1 MTESMEQELND
12 ELIKAAHFQ
21 SMEAHKH
28 NQQHYKKH
36 CISSSSSSSIEVL
49 IFAFKG
55 SWEVKD
61 WYHDDDDDFG
71 ETDVDHHLFPSLQ
84 RIGEGRLA
92 KVNKA
97 FLQRFRDLLKN
108 SRFQIEVDKAVKEGK
123 KIISTGHSS
132 GGAIASFATL
142 WILEE
147 YTRKRAIKVPIR
159 CITFG
164 SPLIGDRNLSHAVHR
179 QKWVTRFTHFV
190 MEHDI
195 VPRLM
200 LAPKITVHEHL
211 PNILKSF
218 QQKVNPKVN
227 SNDQKSRKFPK
238 FFHKTTPG
246 KPVPHDQ
253 SVEADQAV
261 AFFENVMIN
270 ASVVARH
277 AAFDLME
284 PTSSLTE
291 KLSVDYVKVSPCR
304 PFGTYVFC
312 NREESQ
318 QLVVNNPNAV
328 LQLLFYFLQL
338 TNEDQNLADFAL
350 NSLAESLSYDEELK
364 NGLQW
369 QNPVDLKDLNGH
381 LLTHDRTAGDAVCTS
396 NKALSELSVEAKWC
410 LLAAEEAENR
420 KKENK
425 KLIDASMRKYGS
437 NLTRS
442 EGTRTEKKIIEDI
455 LDEIREYKEKHA
467 DGNTDY
473 YDAFKLQ
480 DQHDD
485 FIANINRLVLAK
497 LLDVIIE
504 MLMREDLPDGFEGR
518 KEWVDLVTEFRRL
531 VEPLDIANYY
541 RHSKGNGYME
551 VRPKRYKFTQRW
563 YEHAN
568 VTGFESIS
576 ESSFMAEVEELKKE
590 VEEPRKKTLEEVK
603 AGLESIEKQVQK
615 SICDEKIPEKD
626 VFWGE
631 STISTLWKKLP
642 YDHHNR
648 S

>member
-1 MTESMEQELND
+1 MAESMAQDLSD
-12 ELIKAAHFQ
+12 ELIRAAQFQ

-28 NQQHYKKH
+28 SQQYKKH
-36 CISSSSSSSIEVL
+36 GMASSSSSRMEVL

-55 SWEVKD
+55 SWEVED
-61 WYHDDDDDFG
+61 WYADDDFG
-71 ETDVDHHLFPSLQ
+71 ETDVDHNLFPSLQ

-97 FLQRFRDLLKN
+97 FLQRFQDLLTN
-108 SRFQIEVDKAVKEGK
+108 SRFRMEVEKAVKEGN
-123 KIISTGHSS
+123 KILLTGHSS

-147 YTRKRAIKVPIR
+147 YARKQRIQVPIH
-159 CITFG
+159 CVTFG
-164 SPLIGDRNLSHAVHR
+164 SPLIGDRNLSHAVR
-179 QKWVTRFTHFV
+179 RNWAARFTHFV

-200 LAPKITVHEHL
+200 LAPKISVQEHL

-218 QQKVNPKVN
+218 QQKVNTKVN
-227 SNDQKSRKFPK
+227 SDDQKSHKFPK
-238 FFHKTTPG
+238 FFHPTPK
-246 KPVPHDQ
+246 KPVPRDQ
-253 SVEADQAV
+253 SVKADQAV
-261 AFFENVMIN
+261 TFFENVMIK
-270 ASVVARH
+270 ASIVARR

-291 KLSVDYVKVSPCR
+291 KLSVDYVKVSPYR
-304 PFGTYVFC
+304 PFGTYVFH
-312 NREESQ
+312 NRDESQ

-338 TNEDQNLADFAL
+338 TNEHQNLADFAL
-350 NSLAESLSYDEELK
+350 NSLAESLSYEEELK
-364 NGLQW
+364 NRLQW
-369 QNPVDLKDLNGH
+369 QNSVDLKDLNGH
-381 LLTHDRTAGDAVCTS
+381 LLTHDRTKSDAAS
-396 NKALSELSVEAKWC
+396 NKALFELVKAKWC
-410 LLAAEEAENR
+410 LVAAEEAENR
-420 KKENK
+420 KKENE
-425 KLIDASMRKYGS
+425 KLIDASMRKYGPKQM
-437 NLTRS
+437 RS
-442 EGTRTEKKIIEDI
+442 EGTQIEKKIIEDI
-455 LDEIREYKEKHA
+455 LDEIREYKEKHSN
-467 DGNTDY
+467 GNTDY
-473 YDAFKLQ
+473 YEAFKLQ

-485 FIANINRLVLAK
+485 FIANINRLVMAK

-563 YEHAN
+563 YEHLN

-615 SICDEKIPEKD
+615 WIFDEKIPEKD

-631 STISTLWKKLP
+631 STISKLWKELP

>member
-1 MTESMEQELND
+1 MTESMELDLND
-12 ELIKAAHFQ
+12 ELISAAHFQ
-21 SMEAHKH
+21 SMEAHKD

-36 CISSSSSSSIEVL
+36 GVSSSSMEVL

-55 SWEVKD
+55 SWEVED
-61 WYHDDDDDFG
+61 WYDDDHFG

-97 FLQRFRDLLKN
+97 FLQRFQNLLKN
-108 SRFQIEVDKAVKEGK
+108 SRFQTEVEKAVKEGK
-123 KIISTGHSS
+123 KILITGHSS
-132 GGAIASFATL
+132 GGAMASFATL

-147 YTRKRAIKVPIR
+147 YARKRAIKVPIR
-159 CITFG
+159 CVTFG
-164 SPLIGDRNLSHAVHR
+164 SPLIGDGTLSHAVQR
-179 QKWVTRFTHFV
+179 QNWAARFTHFV

-195 VPRLM
+195 IPRLM
-200 LAPKITVHEHL
+200 LAPKTSVQGHL
-211 PNILKSF
+211 PDILKSF
-218 QQKVNPKVN
+218 QQKLNTN
-227 SNDQKSRKFPK
+227 YQKSRKFPK
-238 FFHKTTPG
+238 LFHKMTPG
-246 KPVPHDQ
+246 KPVPRER
-253 SVEADQAV
+253 SVEDDQAV
-261 AFFENVMIN
+261 AFFENVTIN
-270 ASVVARH
+270 ASVVARR

-284 PTSSLTE
+284 PTNSLME
-291 KLSVDYVKVSPCR
+291 KLSVDFVKVSPYR

-312 NREESQ
+312 NRDERQ
-318 QLVVNNPNAV
+318 PLVVDNVNAI

-338 TNEDQNLADFAL
+338 TNENQNLADFAL
-350 NSLAESLSYDEELK
+350 NSLAESLGYEEEVK

-369 QNPVDLKDLNGH
+369 QNLVDLKDLNAH
-381 LLTHDRTAGDAVCTS
+381 LLTHNHTAGDAVGMS
-396 NKALSELSVEAKWC
+396 NKALSELSEEAKWC
-410 LLAAEEAENR
+410 LVAAEEAENR
-420 KKENK
+420 KKENER
-425 KLIDASMRKYGS
+425 LIDTSMRRYGS
-437 NLTRS
+437 NQTRS
-442 EGTRTEKKIIEDI
+442 EATRTENKIIEDI

-467 DGNTDY
+467 NGNTDY
-473 YDAFKLQ
+473 YEAFKLQ

-485 FIANINRLVLAK
+485 FMANVNRLVLAK

-518 KEWVDLVTEFRRL
+518 KEWVDLGTEFRRL

-563 YEHAN
+563 YEQAN

-590 VEEPRKKTLEEVK
+590 VEEPWKKTLAEVK
-603 AGLESIEKQVQK
+603 AGLESIDKQVQRWI
-615 SICDEKIPEKD
+615 SDEKIPEKD

-631 STISTLWKKLP
+631 SMISTLWKKLP
-642 YDHHNR
+642 YDHRN
-648 S
+648 